1 MDNLPEFKPEDSSAE
16 VGLVEK
22 KKKKEGKEGKEEK
35 KDLSLDKLEL
45 ALYRAQLAMV
55 RTATTTTTL
64 GFALYK
70 LMQEK
75 HREGTDGPLMQIFS
89 PKIVALILFFAGFL
103 GLISY
108 SFKHVESL
116 KKIKRFTPKFYIS
129 GVMLVSYVI
138 LLLTFFLFIAA
149 LISG

>member
-1 MDNLPEFKPEDSSAE
+1 MDNLPVIKTEEADAPS
-16 VGLVEK
+16 VNVEK
-22 KKKKEGKEGKEEK
+22 KKKKEDKEEK
-35 KDLSLDKLEL
+35 KDISLDKLEL

-89 PKIVALILFFAGFL
+89 PKIVSLVLFFAGFL

-108 SFKHVESL
+108 SFKHVASL
-116 KKIKRFTPKFYIS
+116 KKINRFTPKFYVS
-129 GVMLVSYVI
+129 GVMMVSYVI
-138 LLLTFFLFIAA
+138 LMLTFFLFIGA
-149 LISG
+149 LLSG

>member
-1 MDNLPEFKPEDSSAE
+1 MDNLPVIKTEEADAPS
-16 VGLVEK
+16 VNVEK
-22 KKKKEGKEGKEEK
+22 KKKKEDKEEK
-35 KDLSLDKLEL
+35 KDISLDKLEL
-45 ALYRAQLAMV
+45 ALYRAQLAMI

-89 PKIVALILFFAGFL
+89 PKIVSLVLFFAGFL

-108 SFKHVESL
+108 SFKHVASL
-116 KKIKRFTPKFYIS
+116 KKINRFTPKFYVS
-129 GVMLVSYVI
+129 GVMMVSYVI
-138 LLLTFFLFIAA
+138 LMLTFFLFIGA
-149 LISG
+149 LLSG